1 MPEGS
6 LLQHIQ
12 ERAARKKIPLSCHF
26 DLTYHCNLNCVH
38 CYLVKED
45 RPELNTAEVKGILD
59 QLAMAG
65 TLYLSFSGG
74 EIFTREDFF
83 EIAEYARKLHFALR
97 LLTNGTLIDEE
108 AADRVAALNPDL
120 VAISIYSATPEIH
133 DEITTVPG
141 SFARSVKAARMLGEK
156 KVTVKLSCIIM
167 RQNIGDYPKVY
178 ELAQRI
184 GASFQA
190 DQRVTP
196 KNDGDSSPL
205 WFQINEDDL
214 SRVLADPLFS
224 LQPRDDPAMHHSNGI
239 FDDLPCGAAHMACYI
254 SPYGD
259 VYPCIQLP
267 ILCGNLSKDPFE
279 GIWYHSPG
287 MLNVRSITISQLPVC
302 SQCDLLPYCRRCP
315 GLAYLEEGDLLAPS
329 KRACREARIMRDI
342 KRKEV
347 TKVKSEDES
356 SK

>member
-12 ERAARKKIPLSCHF
+12 ERAARKKIPLVCHF

-45 RPELNTAEVKGILD
+45 RPELNTSEIKGILD

-74 EIFTREDFF
+74 EIFTRRDIF

-97 LLTNGTLIDEE
+97 LFTNGTLIDEE

-120 VAISIYSATPEIH
+120 VAISIYSDIPEIH

-141 SFARSVKAARMLGEK
+141 TFARSVKAARMLRER
-156 KVTVKLSCIIM
+156 KVRVKLSCIIM
-167 RQNIGDYPKVY
+167 RQNVGDYPKVY

-196 KNDGDSSPL
+196 KNDGDPSPL
-205 WFQINEDDL
+205 RFQINEDDL
-214 SRVLADPLFS
+214 SRVLADPLLS
-224 LQPRDDPAMHHSNGI
+224 LQPRDDPAKHHSNGI
-239 FDDLPCGAAHMACYI
+239 FDDIPCGAAHMAYYI

-267 ILCGNLSKDPFE
+267 FLCGNLKEKSFE
-279 GIWYHSPG
+279 GIWYHSLE
-287 MLNVRSITISQLPVC
+287 MLKVRSITISQLPVC
-302 SQCDLLPYCRRCP
+302 SQ
-315 GLAYLEEGDLLAPS
+315 
-329 KRACREARIMRDI
+329 
-342 KRKEV
+342 V
-347 TKVKSEDES
+347 
-356 SK
+356 

>member
-1 MPEGS
+1 MPEES
-6 LLQHIQ
+6 VFQHIQ
-12 ERAARKKIPLSCHF
+12 ERAARKKIPFSCHF

-45 RPELNTAEVKGILD
+45 RPELNTAEVKDTLD
-59 QLAMAG
+59 QLAAAG

-74 EIFTREDFF
+74 EIFTRGDFF
-83 EIAEYARKLHFALR
+83 EIAGYARKLHFALR

-141 SFARSVKAARMLGEK
+141 SFAKSVKAARMLIEK
-156 KVTVKLSCIIM
+156 KVKVKLSCIIM
-167 RQNIGDYPKVY
+167 RQTIGDYPKVY

-190 DQRVTP
+190 DPRVTP
-196 KNDGDSSPL
+196 RNDRDPSPL
-205 WFQINEDDL
+205 RFQINEDDL
-214 SRVLADPLFS
+214 SRVFADPLYN
-224 LQPRDDPAMHHSNGI
+224 LQPRDNPAMPPSNGI
-239 FDDLPCGAAHMACYI
+239 FDDLPCGAAQIAYYI

-267 ILCGNLSKDPFE
+267 FLCGNLKEKSFE
-279 GIWYHSPG
+279 EIWYHSPE
-287 MLNVRSITISQLPVC
+287 MLKVRSITSPQRPVC
-302 SQCDLLPYCRRCP
+302 SQCDLLPYCNRCP
-315 GLAYLEEGDLLAPS
+315 GLAYLEESNLLAPS
-329 KRACREARIMRDI
+329 KRACREARIKRDI
-342 KRKEV
+342 KM
-347 TKVKSEDES
+347 KVVIKAEIER
-356 SK
+356 